1 MKKQITQK
9 CTPLLALI
17 LSWALLLSGIV
28 PLSYFSF
35 ATAEFSAETSI
46 PEDTREPTALYE
58 LTELRQADTKYIQ
71 MSDGTVRALVYDTAV
86 HRPDGQGGYTE
97 IDNRLSQNEDGIVN
111 TNARIKF
118 SKKIT
123 GKGTLFTL
131 HEGNRKITLSLP
143 GAVKKTPATVVHNG
157 TTNKKAATK
166 LEELSTLSKT
176 VSSVSYRNILPQTDI
191 EYILQGNNI
200 KENIVVNAPKERYS
214 YTFELEL
221 CNLTAARTS
230 AGEITLRDGEETV
243 YTLPAPFMYDADG
256 KYSEA
261 VDYTLTPS
269 NGNGKYTL
277 TVTADEGWLNA
288 EERVFPV
295 TIDPTITVACTP
307 QTDSTIV
314 SGSGSTVRHCFTLNQ
329 NTPAYF
335 LLSDLPN
342 ALELPVLA
350 AELHLYAYQYSS
362 GLAGARLSLYSM
374 DYSGALEDLI
384 SGAEE
389 VPDSAL
395 HHVDTQHVN
404 GWMHFT
410 YNLLDT
416 GFFLGALNGQN
427 LYYKL
432 TMTENEYD
440 ESLLFYSCQT
450 TSTEQ
455 KPVLVITYG
464 YLQSQVLDYT
474 ATNRGFFI
482 TDTYQPRFSGDYQS
496 IRLLVTQNNSSIPAL
511 RECGDQ
517 PDARGFFYLIPGE
530 TGFKIFG
537 TYDLN
542 YLYVEDHEG
551 GKVPRF
557 GATQDEWVLV
567 GLRNNDYLILSAED
581 PTQALTRTD
590 TGVAL
595 QSLEKDNEQQSWRF
609 YQNISSQIGDV
620 RYIQSGIYYINN
632 NQTKTFLTQ
641 KQDYLLGIQLEAGTE
656 AVLGNRMAWYIG
668 YAGDGQYMIQ
678 SLENPDYIL
687 TAGASSP
694 MLVPQ
699 RVFDDTETFYITPS
713 SYGGY
718 TIKCTYTMYE
728 DSDETET
735 VYLGISSGST
745 LAHRTSTN
753 ESTSWR
759 LCKQEDYEEMKFD
772 SASDYSAIGHGIFPD
787 ITRSGSDAYTFSEL
801 SKDFTYSSG
810 NAAILEFSGTT
821 ANYKRPG
828 VVNITATHKPTG
840 KNKTYR
846 VWAMDAIWC
855 FKSSGKRLSAEV
867 SESNGQLIKTLS
879 ATNSVSSTS
888 SGFGRQ
894 LWYTEYT
901 GTGNYYY
908 LHSLHVRDENMSDNT
923 VLAYTA
929 SGNLTLQKKGTSP
942 TNERWEILK
951 SGKSFSLKNKNNQY
965 LALNGNSVTLSSSAF
980 LWQLEGVEDLYLPDC
995 SWSGGYADGQTVH
1008 HVYIQLDN
1016 SIGTSGLISDTLRNT
1031 ALYDELFG
1039 SWNNLSSNIIVHY
1052 PGTYDPSQLPTG
1064 AYVVNFKTGSFS
1076 DNKILGITMP
1086 NSGDVLSQWNSAK
1099 ITLSYQFNSGQ
1110 YNLET
1115 LKMTIIHELGHALK
1129 LSHTF
1134 SENNSRYYT
1143 LYLAELLDESGKGTG
1158 KYELLPLGPQ
1168 NLSKYHIEPAFQ
1180 NQVLSAMNY
1189 NAIKIVNNTIIS
1201 TSVSFGTL
1209 IPTFLDK
1216 FNLIRKWGM

>member
-17 LSWALLLSGIV
+17 LSWALLLSGVV

-157 TTNKKAATK
+157 TTNKKAVTK

-176 VSSVSYRNILPQTDI
+176 VSSVSYRNVLPQTDI

-464 YLQSQVLDYT
+464 YLQSRVLDYT

-595 QSLEKDNEQQSWRF
+595 QSLEKDNEDQVWRF
-609 YQNISSQIGDV
+609 YENITTQSADV

-656 AVLGNRMAWYIG
+656 AALGNRMAWYIG
-668 YAGDGQYMIQ
+668 YVGDGQYMIQ
-678 SLENPDYIL
+678 SMEDPDYIL

-735 VYLGISSGST
+735 VYLGISSDGTPKHCAST
-745 LAHRTSTN
+745 D

-759 LCKQEDYEEMKFD
+759 LCKQEDYKELVTFGLYGEEQYRTSPD
-772 SASDYSAIGHGIFPD
+772 SLDSYTLNVGDTMAFTTYNHSPSNPTWASFSDY
-787 ITRSGSDAYTFSEL
+787 
-801 SKDFTYSSG
+801 DFLISS
-810 NAAILEFSGTT
+810 NSVTVNRATMTLT
-821 ANYKRPG
+821 A
-828 VVNITATHKPTG
+828 VNI
-840 KNKTYR
+840 
-846 VWAMDAIWC
+846 
-855 FKSSGKRLSAEV
+855 
-867 SESNGQLIKTLS
+867 
-879 ATNSVSSTS
+879 
-888 SGFGRQ
+888 
-894 LWYTEYT
+894 
-901 GTGNYYY
+901 
-908 LHSLHVRDENMSDNT
+908 
-923 VLAYTA
+923 
-929 SGNLTLQKKGTSP
+929 GNLTFTARHIP
-942 TNERWEILK
+942 TNKVRTFRINTNGLMIYRTRNREREGFANTSDVNDITPIIAEDLEYGQKSTSALLQSDTKISLPDLYKNNYTQEQIPVADRIYIINKFFKSQISKDSPFNDILTEMINHLVDGTGTDYSNDNLTSAVKNHEKTVAYVDAVVELLNNYLSQNSGNISGLYYDEDLWTNPILRRQHPMVSAMAQGIANGRTELQEPYYGYDNGVPGLTLAIDSWYGNKFEIISFNK
-951 SGKSFSLKNKNNQY
+951 SG
-965 LALNGNSVTLSSSAF
+965 NS
-980 LWQLEGVEDLYLPDC
+980 Y
-995 SWSGGYADGQTVH
+995 SG
-1008 HVYIQLDN
+1008 
-1016 SIGTSGLISDTLRNT
+1016 TLRFSF
-1031 ALYDELFG
+1031 YDHFG
-1039 SWNNLSSNIIVHY
+1039 LDTSDLEDEKYGNMQAGFVSGFRQWYILQHWSDLAASVQPKPFVTKVSFTI
-1052 PGTYDPSQLPTG
+1052 PFQGTY
-1064 AYVVNFKTGSFS
+1064 N
-1076 DNKILGITMP
+1076 
-1086 NSGDVLSQWNSAK
+1086 
-1099 ITLSYQFNSGQ
+1099 
-1110 YNLET
+1110 
-1115 LKMTIIHELGHALK
+1115 
-1129 LSHTF
+1129 
-1134 SENNSRYYT
+1134 
-1143 LYLAELLDESGKGTG
+1143 
-1158 KYELLPLGPQ
+1158 
-1168 NLSKYHIEPAFQ
+1168 
-1180 NQVLSAMNY
+1180 
-1189 NAIKIVNNTIIS
+1189 
-1201 TSVSFGTL
+1201 
-1209 IPTFLDK
+1209 
-1216 FNLIRKWGM
+1216 